1 MIDENCINDLNG
13 PVEFDEFAEKIVD
26 SQVNSSLIYFISAGV
41 SASQGYVN
49 WNGYIEKLIE
59 FWESHLQDLTQ
70 NRNTFYDKVEASD
83 IAKLDWLKQQSY
95 DNKLKVDLVH
105 QLIKK
110 YCHRK
115 SDQKLDMD
123 LYKKHVNDFESFYF
137 LEIEPINSQNKILDE
152 LVKQS
157 GLFITTNYDQQIEK
171 AYNREY
177 QMMPNIIRDASEVP
191 NNNVLPDTTVIHL
204 HGTPDKDNVLLV
216 SSATSYNILYFDNP
230 NYRTNLLK
238 QIYNKHSPV
247 IVFVGSSLQEQ
258 EVLHFFKD
266 NKNNSTKYALMQYIF
281 PDEEIGKKEA
291 QFIKDYYENNRQ
303 IKIIW
308 YGKDYKD
315 LPDFLELLNNKIEEK
330 KRERNKLIDPITLRN
345 ALEADDIAAFEELF
359 SKALEKQDPATIDLL
374 FKSGLDKSELDFVI
388 ANNDFIASLTNSSG
402 YYYFWQA
409 VNKKWRNYD
418 ITQQKKIC
426 DLIQSSRLHNNSDA
440 ILEILFKFTA
450 GLSRSQRYKKYYQL
464 AEKYLINYVFP
475 DSLKNN
481 IERCAWLIANI
492 KYNIERDEPVYF
504 EGKPQFKLFK
514 ISLDQLLA
522 VLNDIYYGTEFA
534 YLKQGI
540 VGTLLSL
547 IENNQ
552 LSYENGQF
560 PADFYKNKV
569 VQRIMINLAL
579 CNKLSQKHLDKLIK
593 YFTFEVHDMGK
604 ETNNFVEQFIPEKYK
619 EDTYFSDGV
628 YTVDLPNKCQPF
640 YKVESLNNEDDVDAL
655 IQNLERALNKKESY
669 QYNLAT
675 QKEAIVTTLT
685 NKEEWKKNKKQVE
698 SFILKVI
705 DDDVLVVPY
714 FSSVNKIIIASL
726 KNEYL
731 NTEEADKLISNY
743 FQKLSGKQILVLK
756 IENDELLTYLVNNG
770 SGNQVEYL
778 CKFLINDFEL
788 VQLNFYI
795 SDSEAKRKW
804 IKPSEFVRTNAF
816 SYCLLVRSI
825 EQKYPQIFEKYI
837 EPFIDKVNKLR
848 SKERRHIKGV
858 FYQVFKE
865 NESSDPDLATMQCF
879 LGFSHSYYLGQ
890 KNAKTF
896 KDAAISLLKSKI
908 NDHYCSEN
916 LTREMIMA
924 FSPKDAKLTTNG
936 FNKAYIIGL
945 IKDITSTFL
954 KRELPDENNALLWI
968 NWGLKNFA
976 QIANSVCHFITRY
989 IDSKQVCHLIDL
1001 IKNTNLKAKQIYLGI
1016 ANFKK
1021 EKTYTLDNIDN
1032 LITLIQILDSKTL
1045 LKPSGDLTISF
1056 DSYLSEIAHFGSK
1069 KQVKKL
1075 LEITKTLVPKE
1086 VQKSFEEKYL

>member
-13 PVEFDEFAEKIVD
+13 PGEFDEFAEKIVD

-171 AYNREY
+171 AYKREY

-330 KRERNKLIDPITLRN
+330 KRERNELIDPITLRN

-464 AEKYLINYVFP
+464 AEKYLINYAFP

-522 VLNDIYYGTEFA
+522 VLNDI
-534 YLKQGI
+534 LRHR
-540 VGTLLSL
+540 V
-547 IENNQ
+547 
-552 LSYENGQF
+552 
-560 PADFYKNKV
+560 
-569 VQRIMINLAL
+569 
-579 CNKLSQKHLDKLIK
+579 
-593 YFTFEVHDMGK
+593 
-604 ETNNFVEQFIPEKYK
+604 
-619 EDTYFSDGV
+619 
-628 YTVDLPNKCQPF
+628 
-640 YKVESLNNEDDVDAL
+640 
-655 IQNLERALNKKESY
+655 
-669 QYNLAT
+669 
-675 QKEAIVTTLT
+675 
-685 NKEEWKKNKKQVE
+685 
-698 SFILKVI
+698 
-705 DDDVLVVPY
+705 
-714 FSSVNKIIIASL
+714 
-726 KNEYL
+726 
-731 NTEEADKLISNY
+731 
-743 FQKLSGKQILVLK
+743 
-756 IENDELLTYLVNNG
+756 
-770 SGNQVEYL
+770 
-778 CKFLINDFEL
+778 
-788 VQLNFYI
+788 
-795 SDSEAKRKW
+795 
-804 IKPSEFVRTNAF
+804 
-816 SYCLLVRSI
+816 CLFKARNS
-825 EQKYPQIFEKYI
+825 
-837 EPFIDKVNKLR
+837 
-848 SKERRHIKGV
+848 RH
-858 FYQVFKE
+858 
-865 NESSDPDLATMQCF
+865 A
-879 LGFSHSYYLGQ
+879 
-890 KNAKTF
+890 
-896 KDAAISLLKSKI
+896 
-908 NDHYCSEN
+908 
-916 LTREMIMA
+916 
-924 FSPKDAKLTTNG
+924 
-936 FNKAYIIGL
+936 
-945 IKDITSTFL
+945 
-954 KRELPDENNALLWI
+954 
-968 NWGLKNFA
+968 
-976 QIANSVCHFITRY
+976 FITNR
-989 IDSKQVCHLIDL
+989 K
-1001 IKNTNLKAKQIYLGI
+1001 
-1016 ANFKK
+1016 
-1021 EKTYTLDNIDN
+1021 
-1032 LITLIQILDSKTL
+1032 
-1045 LKPSGDLTISF
+1045 
-1056 DSYLSEIAHFGSK
+1056 
-1069 KQVKKL
+1069 
-1075 LEITKTLVPKE
+1075 
-1086 VQKSFEEKYL
+1086 

>member
-13 PVEFDEFAEKIVD
+13 PEEFDEFAEKIVD

-123 LYKKHVNDFESFYF
+123 LYEKHVNDFESFYF

-345 ALEADDIAAFEELF
+345 ALEADDIVAFEELF
-359 SKALEKQDPATIDLL
+359 SKALEKQDPTTIDLL

-402 YYYFWQA
+402 YYYFWKA

-464 AEKYLINYVFP
+464 AEKYLINYAFP

-714 FSSVNKIIIASL
+714 LSSVNKIIIASL

-731 NTEEADKLISNY
+731 NTA
-743 FQKLSGKQILVLK
+743 
-756 IENDELLTYLVNNG
+756 
-770 SGNQVEYL
+770 
-778 CKFLINDFEL
+778 
-788 VQLNFYI
+788 
-795 SDSEAKRKW
+795 
-804 IKPSEFVRTNAF
+804 
-816 SYCLLVRSI
+816 
-825 EQKYPQIFEKYI
+825 
-837 EPFIDKVNKLR
+837 
-848 SKERRHIKGV
+848 
-858 FYQVFKE
+858 
-865 NESSDPDLATMQCF
+865 
-879 LGFSHSYYLGQ
+879 
-890 KNAKTF
+890 
-896 KDAAISLLKSKI
+896 
-908 NDHYCSEN
+908 
-916 LTREMIMA
+916 
-924 FSPKDAKLTTNG
+924 
-936 FNKAYIIGL
+936 
-945 IKDITSTFL
+945 
-954 KRELPDENNALLWI
+954 
-968 NWGLKNFA
+968 
-976 QIANSVCHFITRY
+976 
-989 IDSKQVCHLIDL
+989 
-1001 IKNTNLKAKQIYLGI
+1001 
-1016 ANFKK
+1016 
-1021 EKTYTLDNIDN
+1021 
-1032 LITLIQILDSKTL
+1032 
-1045 LKPSGDLTISF
+1045 
-1056 DSYLSEIAHFGSK
+1056 
-1069 KQVKKL
+1069 
-1075 LEITKTLVPKE
+1075 
-1086 VQKSFEEKYL
+1086 